1 MHTKTHMC
9 GALCDLLVA
18 VVATSG
24 QKPAATIGKPT
35 SGQDASTRGS
45 PLAQLGGRWFE
56 LVDAAPSLRGDC
68 AVHLRYDSWN
78 LCVRSFGGS
87 SPESPLRG
95 GGVWEIGLKDPPHLE
110 LQWIPGPMAAG
121 FAGRLVRM
129 ATMHLATRLQYVG
142 RRWGLGCILG
152 RANPCNWPHQ
162 PMQPELP

>member
-95 GGVWEIGLKDPPHLE
+95 GGVWEIGLKDPLTWSCNGSRALWPRALRGVLCEWLLCIWQHVCNMWGDVGVLGVFWGV
-110 LQWIPGPMAAG
+110 Q
-121 FAGRLVRM
+121 
-129 ATMHLATRLQYVG
+129 TR
-142 RRWGLGCILG
+142 
-152 RANPCNWPHQ
+152 AMDESAP
-162 PMQPELP
+162 